1 MTFQYFKTITV
12 LGKNSKLHWLD
23 PFFVNFILSIVF
35 NGSYV
40 NLTYMHECL
49 FFYFVF

>member
-40 NLTYMHECL
+40 NLTYMQECL